1 MSRMVALLALL
12 LSALLAVSCTRE
24 GSPETVPATKAAAS
38 SHPSEAPRPAPGSDK
53 AAETTRPRTAQPAT
67 KEPAPQPPE
76 PDDFGEKL
84 GEVLALEQDGR
95 IFDAMKLCLEMRRRY
110 KGHARAPSLDAVATR
125 LRAEK
130 RAAAEL
136 AGVIEKL
143 TSPRA
148 DVAEVAK
155 RRVRDAGDVGRILLR
170 KTVRDKSDA
179 VAVEAARL
187 LIEVRDKR
195 APLAF
200 ASTLAKNPPKPLRAA
215 LCKGL
220 AALAD
225 QADEEVCSPLWSA
238 VRDDAAL
245 KNRDLADVLCAV
257 LVKRCDGDERK
268 FGEMVNDDDAY
279 AKLSAYV
286 RKALGSEDKAA
297 AKWAGSAALAIGCAE
312 KGLRGSYFEGMNFEK
327 LVVERLDKR
336 IDFTHTDL
344 PYPDGG
350 TTNVS
355 VRWTGF
361 LRVRR
366 GGTFMFSV
374 VSNDGERLWVNGLP
388 LLNDWTLHEAA
399 ENLASVELTEGFHA
413 IRFEYMNGEGEGRIK
428 LSWSGPGFNMRLITE
443 EDLRT
448 LPWKGTSFRTLRHMG
463 HVE

>member
-1 MSRMVALLALL
+1 MSRMTALLALL
-12 LSALLAVSCTRE
+12 LSSLLAASCTTE
-24 GSPETVPATKAAAS
+24 DSPGTAPATKAAAS
-38 SHPSEAPRPAPGSDK
+38 PHPPPAPQTAQSSGR
-53 AAETTRPRTAQPAT
+53 AAETTKPSTQQPGG
-67 KEPAPQPPE
+67 KEPEPPPPE

-84 GEVLALEQDGR
+84 AEVLALEQDGR
-95 IFDAMKLCLEMRRRY
+95 IFDAMKLCLDMRRRY
-110 KGHARAPSLDAVATR
+110 KGHPKAMSLDAVATR

-143 TSPRA
+143 TSPGA
-148 DVAEVAK
+148 DVVEVAK
-155 RRVRDAGDVGRILLR
+155 RRVREAGDVGRILLR

-200 ASTLAKNPPKPLRAA
+200 SSKLAQNPPKPLRAA

-225 QADEEVCSPLWSA
+225 LADEQVCAALWAA
-238 VRDDAAL
+238 VRDDGAL
-245 KNRDLADVLCAV
+245 KNWELADVLCEV
-257 LVKRCDGDERK
+257 LTRRCDGSQSK
-268 FGEMVNDDDAY
+268 FGEMLKDDDAY

-286 RKALGSEDKAA
+286 RKALGSEDAAA
-297 AKWAGSAALAIGCAE
+297 AKWARSAALAIGCAE
-312 KGLRGSYFEGMNFEK
+312 KGLRGSYFEGLNFEK
-327 LVVERLDKR
+327 LVVERLDKK
-336 IDFTHTDL
+336 IDFTHKDL
-344 PYPDGG
+344 PYPDGR

-366 GGTFMFSV
+366 GGTLMFSV
-374 VSNDGERLWVNGLP
+374 VSNDGERLWVGGLP
-388 LLNDWTLHEAA
+388 LLNDWTMHEAA

-413 IRFEYMNGEGEGRIK
+413 IRLEYMNGEADGRIK
-428 LSWSGPGFNMRLITE
+428 LSWSGPGFSMRLITE
-443 EDLRT
+443 EDLRA
-448 LPWKGTSFRTLRHMG
+448 LPWKGTSTG
-463 HVE
+463 P

>member
-1 MSRMVALLALL
+1 MSRMTALLALL
-12 LSALLAVSCTRE
+12 LSALLAASCTTE
-24 GSPETVPATKAAAS
+24 HCPETAPATKAAAS
-38 SHPSEAPRPAPGSDK
+38 THPP
-53 AAETTRPRTAQPAT
+53 
-67 KEPAPQPPE
+67 PAPQTAQSSERAAGTTKPSTQQPGVKEPEPPPPE

-84 GEVLALEQDGR
+84 AEVLALEQDGR
-95 IFDAMKLCLEMRRRY
+95 IFDAMKLCLDMRRRC
-110 KGHARAPSLDAVATR
+110 KGHPKAMSLDAVATR

-148 DVAEVAK
+148 DVAEVA
-155 RRVRDAGDVGRILLR
+155 RRQVGEAGDVGRILLR
-170 KTVRDKSDA
+170 KALRERSDD
-179 VAVEAARL
+179 VAIEAARL
-187 LIEVRDKR
+187 LVELRDKR

-200 ASTLAKNPPKPLRAA
+200 SSKLAQNPPKPLRAA

-220 AALAD
+220 AALVDLAD
-225 QADEEVCSPLWSA
+225 GKVCSSLWSA

-245 KNRDLADVLCAV
+245 TNWDLADVLCVV
-257 LVKRCDGDERK
+257 LTKRCDGSQSK
-268 FGEMVNDDDAY
+268 FGQTVKDGDAY

-286 RKALGSEDKAA
+286 RKALGSEDATA
-297 AKWAGSAALAIGCAE
+297 AKWARSAALAIGCAE
-312 KGLRGSYFEGMNFEK
+312 KGLRGSYFEGLNFEK
-327 LVVERLDKR
+327 LAVERLDKK
-336 IDFTHTDL
+336 IDFTHKDL
-344 PYPDGG
+344 PYPDGR

-388 LLNDWTLHEAA
+388 LLNDWTMHEAA
-399 ENLASVELTEGFHA
+399 ENLASVELTEGFHT
-413 IRFEYMNGEGEGRIK
+413 IKFEYMNGDSEGRIK
-428 LSWSGPGFNMRLITE
+428 LSWAGPGFGMRLITD

-448 LPWKGTSFRTLRHMG
+448 LPWKGMRKGKAPH
-463 HVE
+463 